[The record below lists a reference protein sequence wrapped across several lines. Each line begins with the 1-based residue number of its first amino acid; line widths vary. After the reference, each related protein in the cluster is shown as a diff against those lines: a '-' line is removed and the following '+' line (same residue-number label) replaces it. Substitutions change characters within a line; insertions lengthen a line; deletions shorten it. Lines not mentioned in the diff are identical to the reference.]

1 MATVPRKGPGHFQW
15 STGGWFGSLVGST
28 ILLLLLGLL
37 YWETDRRVAAVVLT
51 LYVLALAGGLAL
63 WLYRDRLL
71 PYHALQL
78 LVLVS
83 GIAFAA
89 ALGTLDA
96 FDYLGGRGIYVI
108 LLIYPLTMLRF
119 YVQERQARK
128 LKEFD
133 EPAAGEQPSAPD
145 RQP

>member
-1 MATVPRKGPGHFQW
+1 VTVPRKGPGHFQW

-28 ILLLLLGLL
+28 ILILLLGIL
-37 YWETDRRVAAVVLT
+37 YWENDRRVAAVVLT
-51 LYVLALAGGLAL
+51 TYMIAMAIGLGL

-71 PYHALQL
+71 PYHGLQL

-83 GIAFAA
+83 GIAFAV
-89 ALGTLDA
+89 ALATLDV

-108 LLIYPLTMLRF
+108 LLIYPMTMLRF

-128 LKEFD
+128 LREFD
-133 EPAAGEQPSAPD
+133 EPAAGDEPPAPD
-145 RQP
+145 GPP